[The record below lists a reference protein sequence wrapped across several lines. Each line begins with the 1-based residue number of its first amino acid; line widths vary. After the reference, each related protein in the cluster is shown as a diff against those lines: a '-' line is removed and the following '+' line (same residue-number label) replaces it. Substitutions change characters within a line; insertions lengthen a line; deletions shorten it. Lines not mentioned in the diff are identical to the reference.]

1 MPLNAHILKR
11 FLWLV
16 FLFLLNNFADA
27 NGQLPDTIDS
37 FASNK
42 NAVESER
49 YLQLPSIKNNQ
60 FLNLNARSQDNAE
73 RYRQTAANNG
83 MFYLLLALTLF
94 FGVLRTVF
102 SKYFSNLFRVFFN
115 SSIRQSQLTD
125 QLVQG
130 QLPSLLFNLLFVC
143 NAGLFLY
150 FKTLVQSSQSDVIN
164 FRLIGLFTLGVALVY
179 SIKFL
184 AVGFFGWLTGQKL
197 QASRYLFMVFLI
209 NKIAGIFLL
218 PIIIAMAFAP
228 IAVGN
233 NIGWL
238 GLVLLSISFIVRQIR
253 CFGII
258 QQQMKLTSFQFLLYI
273 VALEILPL
281 CLLYKAVNNYIN

>member
-1 MPLNAHILKR
+1 MKR

-209 NKIAGIFLL
+209 NKMAGIFLL
-218 PIIIAMAFAP
+218 PVIIAMAFAP
-228 IAVGN
+228 IALGN

-238 GLVLLSISFIVRQIR
+238 GLVLLSILFVVRQIR

-258 QQQMKLTSFQFLLYI
+258 QQQMKLNSFQFLLYI

-281 CLLYKAVNNYIN
+281 CLLYKAVTNYIN